1 MKKVVLTFLV
11 APVVPTSLAA
21 ENTRAQSCE
30 IATSNVEYKST
41 SRRITSCASPTKMMT
56 LLWR

>member
-30 IATSNVEYKST
+30 IATSNVEYKSA
-41 SRRITSCASPTKMMT
+41 SRRITPCASPTKMMT